1 MHIKQ
6 SYYCGRDSSLMK
18 VFECGFEM
26 LLDSGSLA
34 EHFISPIIAFIE
46 VKPYN

>member
-6 SYYCGRDSSLMK
+6 SYYCSRDSFLVK
-18 VFECGFEM
+18 AFECGFEM
-26 LLDSGSLA
+26 LLDSRSLA

-46 VKPYN
+46 VEPCS

>member
-18 VFECGFEM
+18 AFERGFEM

-34 EHFISPIIAFIE
+34 GHFISPIIAFIE
-46 VKPYN
+46 VKPCN

>member
-6 SYYCGRDSSLMK
+6 SYYCGRDSSLLK
-18 VFECGFEM
+18 AFERGFEM

-34 EHFISPIIAFIE
+34 EHLISPIIAFFE
-46 VKPYN
+46 VEPCS